1 MRIDDVGLREVAEL
15 ISEGLFAGRSE
26 GVEKAGLTAVAV
38 GLFLGD
44 PAAFEEALEEGIDR
58 IVVELLLA

>member
-1 MRIDDVGLREVAEL
+1 
-15 ISEGLFAGRSE
+15 
-26 GVEKAGLTAVAV
+26 
-38 GLFLGD
+38 LFLGD